1 MMNQIIPFFSIVI
14 PIYNVSRFVDSGLK
28 FILDQIYEDYEILL
42 IDDGSTDDSKD
53 KCDYVERLHSNIH
66 CYHQDNKGSGP
77 ARNLG
82 IEKAKGKYICFF
94 DIDDKIDD
102 DFLSRCYKLLVD
114 NCEPDVLMFSYDSYD
129 VKYKSLTSVVFSE
142 LKCQSN
148 QDIRENYV
156 EHLSGIEN
164 VNGFVWNKI
173 YKRQFLLDNSLSFP
187 ALLIQQDEVFNL
199 HVYRKARS
207 LVVSP
212 EILYHYFVYDKGNTR
227 SRYIENRLK
236 IYQTVKDEFLSLY
249 DYWKLEDKRMLA
261 YVYNRYFNSI
271 IGTLNFNNNHK
282 DSPLCKVE
290 RDKELK
296 SIINDAETQE
306 CLEKL
311 DELGASP
318 KNGFDRYYYNAIRER
333 NVVKYKLLRALHLN
347 LQTIKRR
354 LKGI

>member
-1 MMNQIIPFFSIVI
+1 MSPFFSIIV
-14 PIYNVSRFVDSGLK
+14 PIYNVSHFIDSRIRYVLK
-28 FILDQIYEDYEILL
+28 QSYNDYEVILVN
-42 IDDGSTDDSKD
+42 DGSTDDSGV
-53 KCDYVERLHSNIH
+53 KCEKLALEHQRLR

-102 DFLSRCYKLLVD
+102 TFLSRCYELIVE

-129 VKYKSLTSVVFSE
+129 VKYKSLTNVVFDE

-148 QDIRENYV
+148 QDIRNNYV
-156 EHLSGIEN
+156 EHLLGIKK

-199 HVYRKARS
+199 HVYRKAQS

-212 EILYHYFVYDKGNTR
+212 KILYHYFVYDKGNTR
-227 SRYIENRLK
+227 SRYIEERLK
-236 IYQTVKDEFLSLY
+236 IYQTVKNEFLSLY

-282 DSPLCKVE
+282 NSPLGKKE
-290 RDKELK
+290 RDQELE

-333 NVVKYKLLRALHLN
+333 NIVKYKLLRALHLN
-347 LQTIKRR
+347 LLTLKRR